1 MNFTEQILFFTEI
14 IGTIAFAF
22 SGAMIAIEKKM
33 DIFGVIVLGGITA
46 VGGGAI
52 RDSILGLTPPMLFRS
67 PIYVIVA
74 TITSIVVFLM
84 VWFRHSVFNSNTREK
99 YLHIID
105 FFDAVGL
112 SAFTVVGVNTAIA
125 AGYQENTFLVVFV
138 GVLTGVGGGI
148 LRDIMAGIMPM
159 VLRKRIYAIA
169 CILGAVLYLVLLQ
182 YIPNSIAM
190 FATCTFIVMLR
201 FLAAH
206 YKWNLPVAKL
216 DDNK

>member
-190 FATCTFIVMLR
+190 FATCAFIVMLR